1 MRGGGRAV
9 IRVLVA
15 DDHPVFRRGLAGVL
29 ADADDVAVVGEAEDG
44 AAAVTLAQEVSPD
57 VVLMDLNMAGTGGVE
72 ATRLILERTPRT
84 AVLVLTMYEDRDSIS
99 AALRAGARGY
109 LVKGASGERI
119 LRAVRAVADGEAVFG
134 EGIAA
139 EVLGRLVDDPRA
151 ARGGPFPTLTDRE
164 LEVLDLIAAG
174 RSNTEIAR
182 TLVVSDKTVRNH
194 VSNIFSKLGVP
205 DRAQAIVRARQA
217 GLGLG

>member
-1 MRGGGRAV
+1 V

-29 ADADDVAVVGEAEDG
+29 AEADDMTVVGEAEDG
-44 AAAVTLAQEVSPD
+44 ATAVALVAEASPD
-57 VVLMDLNMAGTGGVE
+57 VVLMDLNMEGTGGVE
-72 ATRLILERTPRT
+72 ATRMIVERAPGT

-109 LVKGASGERI
+109 LVKGASGDRI
-119 LRAVRAVADGEAVFG
+119 IRAVRAVADGEAVFG
-134 EGIAA
+134 QGVAA
-139 EVLGRLVDDPRA
+139 EVLGRLVDDPRV
-151 ARGGPFPTLTDRE
+151 ARSGPFPTLTDRE
-164 LEVLDLIAAG
+164 LEVLDLIAGG

-182 TLVVSDKTVRNH
+182 SLVLSDKTVRNH
-194 VSNIFSKLGVP
+194 VSNIFAKLGVP

-217 GLGLG
+217 GLG